1 MEIKQSEFIISA
13 VKPIQYPTDNRVEY
27 AFIGRSNVGKSSLIN
42 TLTNRRKLVKVSGTP
57 GKTRLINFFL
67 INNSCYFVDL
77 PGYGYA
83 KVSKT
88 EQAKWGKMM
97 EDYLIQRP
105 QLQKVALLVDCRR
118 KPSKDDLLMYG
129 WIKHFGYE
137 VVVVA
142 TKRDKLNRTE
152 LMNGNKLIRE
162 TLQLEP
168 SEEIINISSLKKT
181 GVKEL
186 LNNMF
191 KNDQDEE

>member
-13 VKPIQYPTDNRVEY
+13 VKPAQYPTDNLVEY

-137 VVVVA
+137 VVIVA
-142 TKRDKLNRTE
+142 TKKDKLNRTE

-186 LNNMF
+186 LGNIF
-191 KNDQDEE
+191 KNDQVQE

>member
-137 VVVVA
+137 VVIVA
-142 TKRDKLNRTE
+142 TKKDKLNRTE

-186 LNNMF
+186 LVNMF
-191 KNDQDEE
+191 GNDQVEV

>member
-13 VKPIQYPTDNRVEY
+13 VKPIQYPTDNLVEY

-42 TLTNRRKLVKVSGTP
+42 TLTKRRKLVKVSGTP

-67 INNSCYFVDL
+67 INNSFYFVDL

-142 TKRDKLNRTE
+142 TKKDKLNRTE

-168 SEEIINISSLKKT
+168 REEIINISSLKKT

-186 LNNMF
+186 LDNMF
-191 KNDQDEE
+191 GNDQGEV

>member
-168 SEEIINISSLKKT
+168 GEEIINISSLKKT